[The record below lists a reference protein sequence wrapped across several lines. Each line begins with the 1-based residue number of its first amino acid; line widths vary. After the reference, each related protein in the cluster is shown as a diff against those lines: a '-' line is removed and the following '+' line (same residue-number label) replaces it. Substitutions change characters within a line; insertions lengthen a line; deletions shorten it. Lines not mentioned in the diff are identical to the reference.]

1 MLRRR
6 HSFSHLSC
14 HFISDFFGHSK
25 NSCNFAS
32 KITAIMATLVLNVPN
47 ESLLSQLKKACMMLK
62 GVDSVKVMK
71 TTPSSKKL
79 DITKTAGF
87 KEAMED
93 VKEGRVT
100 QYESTDDLF
109 NKLGITL

>member
-1 MLRRR
+1 
-6 HSFSHLSC
+6 
-14 HFISDFFGHSK
+14 
-25 NSCNFAS
+25 
-32 KITAIMATLVLNVPN
+32 MATLVLNVPN
-47 ESLLSQLKKACMMLK
+47 ESLLSQLKRACMMLK

-71 TTPSSKKL
+71 TTPNSKKL
-79 DITKTAGF
+79 DITKTADF

-100 QYESTDDLF
+100 QHESTDDLF